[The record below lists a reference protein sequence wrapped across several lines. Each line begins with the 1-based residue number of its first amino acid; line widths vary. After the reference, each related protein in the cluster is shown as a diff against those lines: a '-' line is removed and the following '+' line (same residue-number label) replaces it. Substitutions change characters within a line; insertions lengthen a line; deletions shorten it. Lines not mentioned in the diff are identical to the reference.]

1 MYKLTI
7 KMMTAAAVI
16 STGFSVA
23 HADETF
29 SKAEINKQIQI
40 CSKKKQGDWVTFA
53 NKGVT
58 VNGTCEQNE
67 NGKLQFSFPA
77 PVEGS
82 ATAAAQAI
90 QDRPAQEAPAPV
102 AVPAAPAGFA
112 PGEPA
117 QRARTHPRSP
127 ASSVRISEQPLS
139 TLTVARS
146 SPRVGPR
153 FTIAIGIPRAA
164 ACRTNR

>member
-1 MYKLTI
+1 MYKSTI
-7 KMMTAAAVI
+7 KMMAAAAVI

-58 VNGTCEQNE
+58 FNGTCEQNE

-77 PVEGS
+77 PIEGS

-117 QRARTHPRSP
+117 PIPGGSP
-127 ASSVRISEQPLS
+127 LPNAPANEAPQDSAVPE
-139 TLTVARS
+139 
-146 SPRVGPR
+146 
-153 FTIAIGIPRAA
+153 AA
-164 ACRTNR
+164 VDPATAQ

>member
-7 KMMTAAAVI
+7 KMMAAAVI

-58 VNGTCEQNE
+58 FNGTCEQNE

-90 QDRPAQEAPAPV
+90 QDRPAQEAPA
-102 AVPAAPAGFA
+102 APASFA

-117 QRARTHPRSP
+117 PIPGGSP
-127 ASSVRISEQPLS
+127 LPNAPANEAPQDSAVPE
-139 TLTVARS
+139 
-146 SPRVGPR
+146 
-153 FTIAIGIPRAA
+153 AA
-164 ACRTNR
+164 VDPATAQ

>member
-1 MYKLTI
+1 MYKSII
-7 KMMTAAAVI
+7 KMMAAAAVI

-58 VNGTCEQNE
+58 FNGTCEQNE

-112 PGEPA
+112 PDEPA
-117 QRARTHPRSP
+117 PIPGGSP
-127 ASSVRISEQPLS
+127 LPNAPANEAPQDSAVPE
-139 TLTVARS
+139 
-146 SPRVGPR
+146 
-153 FTIAIGIPRAA
+153 AA
-164 ACRTNR
+164 VDPATAQ

>member
-7 KMMTAAAVI
+7 KMMAAAAVI

-58 VNGTCEQNE
+58 FNGTCEQNE

-82 ATAAAQAI
+82 TTAAAQAI
-90 QDRPAQEAPAPV
+90 QDRPAQEAPA
-102 AVPAAPAGFA
+102 APASFA

-117 QRARTHPRSP
+117 PIPGGSP
-127 ASSVRISEQPLS
+127 LPNAPANEAPQDSAVPE
-139 TLTVARS
+139 
-146 SPRVGPR
+146 
-153 FTIAIGIPRAA
+153 AA
-164 ACRTNR
+164 VDPATAQ